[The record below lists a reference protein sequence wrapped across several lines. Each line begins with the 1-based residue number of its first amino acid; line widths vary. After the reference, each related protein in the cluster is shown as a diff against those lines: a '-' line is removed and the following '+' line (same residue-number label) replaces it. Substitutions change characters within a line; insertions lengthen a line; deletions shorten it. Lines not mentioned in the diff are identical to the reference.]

1 MTLRALLLATTL
13 ALLPTPGSAA
23 SDPGAAEEV
32 IRVAAEGVFSAIN
45 ENRAAYEEAIAETST
60 DQAPWYVVPADRK
73 WYRNWVVLNV
83 LLATLEQMD
92 PQFPPEEP
100 GLDDL
105 VIR

>member
-1 MTLRALLLATTL
+1 MRATIERLRSGASVTL
-13 ALLPTPGSAA
+13 G
-23 SDPGAAEEV
+23 
-32 IRVAAEGVFSAIN
+32 N
-45 ENRAAYEEAIAETST
+45 ESIAETST